1 LFKIHKLKDK
11 MERLSIELTNPL
23 AKNLLNDLE
32 TLNLIKIVSDDVDER
47 FLKTLAKLKTKQNDI
62 SMEEIIKEVDEV
74 RQIRY
79 NENNI

>member
-1 LFKIHKLKDK
+1 

-47 FLKTLAKLKTKQNDI
+47 FLKTLAKLKTKKNDI
-62 SMEEIIKEVDEV
+62 SVEEIIKEVDVV
-74 RQIRY
+74 RQKRY

>member
-47 FLKTLAKLKTKQNDI
+47 FLKTLIKLKTKQNDI